1 MLHFNL
7 LEQAI
12 YCILADDAA
21 VLTLPT
27 CGLQLVDNFLGVKL
41 NQIGV
46 SHSRGTKK
54 IGSK

>member
-41 NQIGV
+41 SQIGV

-54 IGSK
+54 SGSK